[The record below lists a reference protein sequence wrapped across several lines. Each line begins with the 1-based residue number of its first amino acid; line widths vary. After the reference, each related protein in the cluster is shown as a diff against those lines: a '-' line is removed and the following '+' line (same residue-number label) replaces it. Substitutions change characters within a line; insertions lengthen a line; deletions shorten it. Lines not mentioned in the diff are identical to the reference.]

1 MIPGS
6 KNSGTVEKP
15 TVLGF
20 FNNIYFIFKKVFFFL
35 IWNSKVR
42 HHDRRRSLV
51 SWPFDSL
58 SRSAG
63 LTMNSWPFNLLSWS
77 AGLTMNYDAL
87 FSEKDENTPNVDVIL
102 VMHKLAY
109 LTYMMSVCL
118 FMEEH
123 KLFHKLMLLLVQ
135 VWYLLHNAYLLS
147 VWSAQGH
154 QAQFQL
160 WELDKY
166 LTTSFKF

>member
-58 SRSAG
+58 SR
-63 LTMNSWPFNLLSWS
+63 S